1 MMISPAV
8 TTAVNVNKMEAADR
22 SYKDVKTNHRQRFT
36 PFLTMAVVLMIV
48 LIYGLPVY
56 TAYQFASFM
65 EPLAETFVIEPL
77 GELFSDTPVFIHTFL
92 FGDFGIVSLG
102 SFSFIWA
109 FPVVVL
115 VGMSIAI
122 TENTRLQNK
131 LVFYIEPSLRKLG
144 LSGADFIPVIS
155 GYGCNVVA
163 VMQSKGCRSCTN
175 QQCLSMIS
183 FGSACSYQIGATLS
197 IFNAA
202 NIPWLFAP
210 YIFLLFVVGAVHTR
224 LWYGK
229 GPAAPVHVPASTRLR
244 KPDWKTILF
253 KVKGMLSQFFY
264 QAMPIFLIICFAAF
278 LLDELAVID
287 YFISFVKPLLILMTL
302 PPEGA
307 VGVIFSF
314 FRKDGILLFNEGSG
328 AVLASFSTLE
338 IFVLVYLA
346 STLSGCLVT
355 IWTIARQAGTAFAS
369 KHVLKQAVTSLVSAA
384 VVLFLTKGVLT
395 IFSYFN

>member
-1 MMISPAV
+1 MTYPAV
-8 TTAVNVNKMEAADR
+8 ITAVSVNKMAATD
-22 SYKDVKTNHRQRFT
+22 KTYGDEQINHWQRFT
-36 PFLTMAVVLMIV
+36 PFRTIAVILMIV
-48 LIYGLPVY
+48 LIYGLPVF
-56 TAYQFASFM
+56 TAYQFASFI
-65 EPLAETFVIEPL
+65 EPLAESYVIEPL
-77 GELFSDTPVFIHTFL
+77 GVLFSNAPVFVQTFL
-92 FGDFGIVSLG
+92 FGDFGLISLG

-109 FPVVVL
+109 FPVVVF
-115 VGMSIAI
+115 VGISIAV
-122 TENTRLQNK
+122 TENTRLQKK
-131 LVFYIEPSLRKLG
+131 LVQYIEPPLRKIG

-210 YIFLLFVVGAVHTR
+210 YIFLLFVIGAVHTR
-224 LWYGK
+224 LWDGK
-229 GPAAPVHVPASTRLR
+229 GPAAPVHVPASIRLR

-253 KVKGMLSQFFY
+253 KVRGMLSQFFY

-307 VGVIFSF
+307 VGVTFSF
-314 FRKDGILLFNEGSG
+314 FRKDGILLFNEGSSTMS
-328 AVLASFSTLE
+328 ASFSTLE

-355 IWTIARQAGTAFAS
+355 IWTIAKQAGPAFAS
-369 KHVLKQAVTSLVSAA
+369 KHVLKQAITSLVSAA
-384 VVLFLTKGVLT
+384 FALFLTKGILT
-395 IFSYFN
+395 VFFYFN